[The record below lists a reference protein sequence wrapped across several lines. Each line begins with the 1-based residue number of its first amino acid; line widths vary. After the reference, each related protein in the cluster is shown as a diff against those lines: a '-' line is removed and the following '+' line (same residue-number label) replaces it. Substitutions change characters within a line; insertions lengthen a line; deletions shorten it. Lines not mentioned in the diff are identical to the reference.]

1 MSEVLSSNE
10 ILTDSDKA
18 GSPKHEDA
26 SVWSLKSYLPAIIP
40 IVGALLMVLLR
51 IQMGGDRFMTD
62 GALMMV
68 ALACYL
74 TAATFHLTNLY
85 APSEMAQK
93 IGLWTGC
100 LGVFFNLSSWC
111 VRWVAG
117 YDRELQIFQAQG
129 KTAADM
135 EWAFRYIPF
144 ANLYDLSLAFAF
156 GAGITTMV
164 ISGRKNFR
172 FIGAISLPLAALI
185 LVLARFIGNEF
196 INLPPVLDS
205 YWRPIHVGI
214 ASLAYGVALVCF
226 AAAVIY
232 LLKVGTKPESMAIWA
247 AIFGLGVFCTVS
259 RFSVF
264 YNPFDAIL
272 NYGDPSRIV
281 TTGYAAS
288 TFLQGSRQAL
298 PLRADI
304 PYVGFLIFISIL
316 LLVGVIALFGKY
328 LLHEDEGARRWGHW
342 LLKFSLV
349 TQACA
354 IVALVTQVKS
364 MTNVVSKINPNQYPQ
379 FGSWLAEQQG
389 MTAEQV
395 RTIEPTRF
403 VAASQEFV
411 AERGSSLILS
421 LNANPVELSALI
433 TAFAATLFVVFFSFR
448 TDVLRKAL
456 PSAEKL
462 DSLMYKTA
470 SVAFAGLAMLLV
482 TGAIWANES
491 WGRYWGWDSKETGA
505 FVAWL
510 TYGGFLHARIAR
522 GMTGKRS
529 AYFAVVAFLLVIF
542 TYLGVSYLLPG
553 LHSYA

>member
-1 MSEVLSSNE
+1 MSEALRNTEILSSQSE
-10 ILTDSDKA
+10 VS
-18 GSPKHEDA
+18 SPKHEDGGA
-26 SVWSLKSYLPAIIP
+26 WSLKSYLPAIIP
-40 IVGALLMVLLR
+40 IVGALLMVALR
-51 IQMGGDRFMTD
+51 IQMGGDRFIAD
-62 GALMMV
+62 GALMML

-85 APSEMAQK
+85 APSNMAQK

-117 YDRELQIFQAQG
+117 YDRELQIFLNQG
-129 KTAADM
+129 RSPAEM
-135 EWAFRYIPF
+135 QWAFRFIPF

-156 GAGITTMV
+156 GAGITTMI
-164 ISGRKNFR
+164 ISGRKSFR
-172 FIGAISLPLAALI
+172 FIGALSLPLAALI
-185 LVLARFIGNEF
+185 LVLARFIGNDF

-214 ASLAYGVALVCF
+214 ASLSYGVALVCF

-232 LLKVGTKPESMAIWA
+232 LLKVGTKPESMAVWA
-247 AIFGLGVFCTVS
+247 AIFGIAVFATVS

-264 YNPFDAIL
+264 
-272 NYGDPSRIV
+272 
-281 TTGYAAS
+281 TTGIYTAS
-288 TFLQGSRQAL
+288 TFIKGSRSAI

-304 PYVGFLIFISIL
+304 PYVGLLIVISGVL
-316 LLVGVIALFGKY
+316 LLGVIALFGKY
-328 LLHEDEGARRWGHW
+328 LFQQDERARGWGHW
-342 LLKFSLV
+342 LLKLSLV
-349 TQACA
+349 TQAAA

-364 MTNVVSKINPNQYPQ
+364 MTNVVSHINPKQYPQ
-379 FGSWLAEQQG
+379 FGAWLAEQQG
-389 MTAEQV
+389 ARPEQILAV
-395 RTIEPTRF
+395 EPSRL
-403 VAASQEFV
+403 VALAQEFV
-411 AERGSSLILS
+411 NERGSSLVLS

-448 TDVLRKAL
+448 TDVLRRAL

-522 GMTGKRS
+522 GVTGRRS

>member
-1 MSEVLSSNE
+1 MSEVLGSNE
-10 ILTDSDKA
+10 ILTDSA
-18 GSPKHEDA
+18 TVGAPKHEDG
-26 SVWSLKSYLPAIIP
+26 SVWSFKSYLPAIIP

-51 IQMGGDRFMTD
+51 IQMGGERFMTD
-62 GALMMV
+62 GALMMI

-85 APSEMAQK
+85 APSDMAQK

-129 KTAADM
+129 KSAADM

-214 ASLAYGVALVCF
+214 ASLSYGVALVCF

-247 AIFGLGVFCTVS
+247 AIFGLGVFATVS

-264 YNPFDAIL
+264 
-272 NYGDPSRIV
+272 
-281 TTGYAAS
+281 TTGIYTAS
-288 TFLQGSRQAL
+288 TFMQGSRMAL

-304 PYVGFLIFISIL
+304 PYVGLLIVISGVL
-316 LLVGVIALFGKY
+316 LLGVIALFGKY
-328 LLHEDEGARRWGHW
+328 LLQEDARARTWGHW
-342 LLKFSLV
+342 LLKLSLV

-354 IVALVTQVKS
+354 ILALVSQVKS
-364 MTNVVSKINPNQYPQ
+364 MTNVVSKINPKQYPQ
-379 FGSWLAEQQG
+379 FGAWLAEQQG

-395 RTIEPTRF
+395 RAIDPARF

-411 AERGSSLILS
+411 TERGSSLILS

>member
-10 ILTDSDKA
+10 ILDDRAETS
-18 GSPKHEDA
+18 SPKHEDG
-26 SVWSLKSYLPAIIP
+26 SGWSLKSYLPAVLP

-51 IQMGGDRFMTD
+51 LQLGGGRFMED
-62 GALMMV
+62 GALMML

-85 APSEMAQK
+85 APSNMAQK
-93 IGLWTGC
+93 VGLWTGC

-111 VRWVAG
+111 VRWVGA

-129 KTAADM
+129 KSAADM

-156 GAGITTMV
+156 GAGITTMI
-164 ISGRKNFR
+164 ISGRKSFR
-172 FIGAISLPLAALI
+172 FIGAVSLPLAALI
-185 LVLARFIGNEF
+185 LVLARFIGNDF

-214 ASLAYGVALVCF
+214 ASLSYGVALVCF

-232 LLKVGTKPESMAIWA
+232 LLKVGTKPEAMAVWA
-247 AIFGLGVFCTVS
+247 AIFGLGVFATVS

-264 YNPFDAIL
+264 
-272 NYGDPSRIV
+272 
-281 TTGYAAS
+281 TTGIYTAS
-288 TFLQGSRQAL
+288 TFMKDSRMAL

-304 PYVGFLIFISIL
+304 PYVGLLITISAGL
-316 LLVGVIALFGKY
+316 LLGVIGFFGKY
-328 LLHEDEGARRWGHW
+328 LLHEDERARRWGHW
-342 LLKFSLV
+342 LLKLSLV
-349 TQACA
+349 SQACA
-354 IVALVTQVKS
+354 VVTLVSQVKS
-364 MTNVVSKINPNQYPQ
+364 MTNVVSRINPKQFPQ
-379 FGSWLAEQQG
+379 FGAWLAERQG
-389 MTAEQV
+389 LSAEQV
-395 RTIEPTRF
+395 RAIDPARF
-403 VAASQEFV
+403 VTAAQEFV
-411 AERGSSLILS
+411 SERGSSLILS

-522 GMTGKRS
+522 GVTGKRS

>member
-1 MSEVLSSNE
+1 MSEVLGNNE
-10 ILTDSDKA
+10 VLSTPSETA
-18 GSPKHEDA
+18 SPKHEE
-26 SVWSLKSYLPAIIP
+26 SGGWSLKSYLPAIIP
-40 IVGALLMVLLR
+40 IVGAILMALLR
-51 IQMGGDRFMTD
+51 IRMGGDRFIDD
-62 GALMMV
+62 GALMMI

-74 TAATFHLTNLY
+74 AAATFHLTNLY
-85 APSEMAQK
+85 APSNMAQK

-117 YDRELQIFQAQG
+117 YDRELQIFLAQG
-129 KTAADM
+129 KSAADM
-135 EWAFRYIPF
+135 EWAFRFIPF

-172 FIGAISLPLAALI
+172 FIGAVSLPLAALI
-185 LVLARFIGNEF
+185 LVLARFIGNDF

-247 AIFGLGVFCTVS
+247 AIFGLGVFASIS

-264 YNPFDAIL
+264 
-272 NYGDPSRIV
+272 
-281 TTGYAAS
+281 TTGIYTAS
-288 TFLQGSRQAL
+288 TFMQGSRMAL

-304 PYVGFLIFISIL
+304 PYVGLLIIISGVL
-316 LLVGVIALFGKY
+316 LLGVIVLFCKY
-328 LLHEDEGARRWGHW
+328 VFQNDERARGWGHW
-342 LLKFSLV
+342 LLKLSLV
-349 TQACA
+349 SQACA
-354 IVALVTQVKS
+354 IVALVTQVKG
-364 MTNVVSKINPNQYPQ
+364 MTNVVSRINPNQYPK
-379 FGSWLAEQQG
+379 FGAWLAEQQG

-395 RTIEPTRF
+395 QAIEPSRF
-403 VAASQEFV
+403 VAASEQFV

-456 PSAEKL
+456 PSAERL

-522 GMTGKRS
+522 GITGKRS

>member
-1 MSEVLSSNE
+1 MSENLNNDE
-10 ILTDSDKA
+10 
-18 GSPKHEDA
+18 GSG
-26 SVWSLKSYLPAIIP
+26 WSLKSYLPAIIP

-51 IQMGGDRFMTD
+51 IQLGGNRFMDD
-62 GALMMV
+62 GALMMI

-74 TAATFHLTNLY
+74 AAATFHLTNLY
-85 APSEMAQK
+85 APSDMAQK

-144 ANLYDLSLAFAF
+144 ANLYDLSVAFAF

-172 FIGAISLPLAALI
+172 FIGAVSLPLAALI
-185 LVLARFIGNEF
+185 LVLARFIGNDF

-214 ASLAYGVALVCF
+214 AALAYGVALVCF

-247 AIFGLGVFCTVS
+247 AIFGLGVFATVS

-264 YNPFDAIL
+264 
-272 NYGDPSRIV
+272 
-281 TTGYAAS
+281 TTGIYTAS
-288 TFLQGSRQAL
+288 TFMQGSRMAL

-304 PYVGFLIFISIL
+304 PYVGLLIITSGVL
-316 LLVGVIALFGKY
+316 LLGVIALFGKY
-328 LLHEDEGARRWGHW
+328 LLQNDERACNWGHW
-342 LLKFSLV
+342 LLKLSLV
-349 TQACA
+349 SQACA
-354 IVALVTQVKS
+354 IVALVSQVKS
-364 MTNVVSKINPNQYPQ
+364 MKNVVSKINPNQFPQ
-379 FGSWLAEQQG
+379 FGAWLAEQQG

-395 RTIEPTRF
+395 RTIEPSRF

-411 AERGSSLILS
+411 NERGSSLILS

-456 PSAEKL
+456 PSAERL

>member
-1 MSEVLSSNE
+1 MSEVLSNNE
-10 ILTDSDKA
+10 ILNEPDATTA
-18 GSPKHEDA
+18 PQHEEGGG
-26 SVWSLKSYLPAIIP
+26 WSLKSYLPAVIP
-40 IVGALLMVLLR
+40 IIGAILMVLLR

-62 GALMMV
+62 GALMMI

-85 APSEMAQK
+85 APSDMAQK
-93 IGLWTGC
+93 IGLWTGG

-111 VRWVAG
+111 VRWVAA

-135 EWAFRYIPF
+135 EWAFRFIPF

-164 ISGRKNFR
+164 ISGRKSFR

-185 LVLARFIGNEF
+185 LVLARFIGGEF

-247 AIFGLGVFCTVS
+247 AIFGLGVFATVS

-264 YNPFDAIL
+264 
-272 NYGDPSRIV
+272 
-281 TTGYAAS
+281 TTGIYTAS
-288 TFLQGSRQAL
+288 TFMQGSRMAL

-304 PYVGFLIFISIL
+304 PYVGLLIVISGVL
-316 LLVGVIALFGKY
+316 LLGVIALFGKY
-328 LLHEDEGARRWGHW
+328 LLHTDERARTWGHW
-342 LLKFSLV
+342 LLKLSLV

-354 IVALVTQVKS
+354 IVALVSQVKS
-364 MTNVVSKINPNQYPQ
+364 MTNVVSKINPQQYPQ

-395 RTIEPTRF
+395 RTIDPARF

-411 AERGSSLILS
+411 SERGSSLVLS

-448 TDVLRKAL
+448 TDVLRRAL